1 VTLSTRGAGGRA
13 SRDKGCVFPG
23 CTYKRCVNGH
33 HLRDS
38 SDGNVLV
45 GLTSFDR
52 CTSYAS
58 KFDRTTRHEQENTMQ
73 IKEVMT
79 EKVRTVRPDTR
90 LPDVACLMRDED
102 IGSVPVE
109 ENDKLVGMITDRD
122 IVLRAVVEG
131 AEGIERHTARDV
143 MSPKILYCRDDE
155 SIDDVL
161 KNMGYQQI
169 RRLPV
174 VNREMRLV
182 GIVSLGD
189 LSRTA
194 PPAET
199 GESLKD
205 ISSPH
210 HHHH

>member
-1 VTLSTRGAGGRA
+1 
-13 SRDKGCVFPG
+13 
-23 CTYKRCVNGH
+23 
-33 HLRDS
+33 
-38 SDGNVLV
+38 
-45 GLTSFDR
+45 
-52 CTSYAS
+52 
-58 KFDRTTRHEQENTMQ
+58 MQ

-161 KNMGYQQI
+161 KNMGDQQI